1 MGNAHASRIPRH
13 YYHGQ
18 TVRRQHSQRPVARIG
33 PVRIRLG
40 YHALCSFHRP
50 DAVYLI
56 QPTDSIARQHVVQQA
71 AILFDTFG
79 LIANVVSQIQA
90 VVWGLANPSLA
101 GTHADLNTV
110 ERWVGCPEW
119 KRCH

>member
-18 TVRRQHSQRPVARIG
+18 TVRRQHSQRPVTRIG

-40 YHALCSFHRP
+40 HHALFSFHRP
-50 DAVYLI
+50 DAVDLI
-56 QPTDSIARQHVVQQA
+56 QPTDSIARQHVGQQA
-71 AILFDTFG
+71 AILGDTFA
-79 LIANVVSQIQA
+79 LIANMVSQIQA
-90 VVWGLANPSLA
+90 VVGGLADPSLA

-110 ERWVGCPEW
+110 ERWVGRPEW